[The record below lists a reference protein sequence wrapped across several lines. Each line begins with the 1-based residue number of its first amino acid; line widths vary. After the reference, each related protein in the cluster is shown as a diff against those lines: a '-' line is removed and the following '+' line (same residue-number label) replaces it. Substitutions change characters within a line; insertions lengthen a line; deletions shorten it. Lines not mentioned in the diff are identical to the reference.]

1 MNSLDDVLTIG
12 ITNGCVYAI
21 VGVGFVLVY
30 RASRVVSF
38 AQGGFMVL
46 GSLLFA
52 ALLRAG
58 SGLVLSML
66 GAALAMAALSG
77 VLFLLT
83 LRRLV
88 GGNAFVTSVCTVG
101 LGTIMAGV
109 GVLIWGASTIVIP
122 SQFSY
127 RRIGLILGM
136 TVNPAQVFTVV
147 TTAIIFCALVILM
160 RSTPIGLRMRAVA
173 SNPVLAAYTGV
184 SVGRISTYAWALGG
198 LTGGIA
204 GIVFLLSSPSD
215 PGSIFTLGLAALPA
229 IILGGLDSI
238 PGSLVGGI
246 LIGLAQAAIAQYS
259 GASYEVV
266 GAYGVLLIV
275 LLVRP
280 QGLFGSAEVVRL

>member
-1 MNSLDDVLTIG
+1 
-12 ITNGCVYAI
+12 
-21 VGVGFVLVY
+21 
-30 RASRVVSF
+30 
-38 AQGGFMVL
+38 MVL